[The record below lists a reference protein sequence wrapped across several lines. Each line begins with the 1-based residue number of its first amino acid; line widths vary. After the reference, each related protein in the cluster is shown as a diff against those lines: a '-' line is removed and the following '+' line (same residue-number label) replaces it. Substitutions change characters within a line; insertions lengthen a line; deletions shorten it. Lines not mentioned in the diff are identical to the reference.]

1 MQRFYLFVASG
12 DLLSVFCCVAD
23 APHPY
28 RQVAYR
34 RLLLLWGLSSI
45 ALAVWEHLPT
55 HLPEI
60 HEILTDESWERNLAG
75 IVWGGGIGRKFMSS
89 RPKTSPTR
97 RSWRVLPAVGAG
109 LFGSSVISRGG
120 IPVHRHAEIRYA
132 VWRFSERYST
142 CWFMVDPPLE
152 AQKRRR
158 SLHRARSADPD
169 RVRARWHRLS
179 GRRHDPRQEEQQW
192 RLMLIVSSNPAKS
205 CATARRLAG

>member
-34 RLLLLWGLSSI
+34 RLLLFWGLSSI

-75 IVWGGGIGRKFMSS
+75 VVWGGGIGKPENSS
-89 RPKTSPTR
+89 PRAQSR
-97 RSWRVLPAVGAG
+97 RQRGDRGACCPPWG
-109 LFGSSVISRGG
+109 LD
-120 IPVHRHAEIRYA
+120 
-132 VWRFSERYST
+132 
-142 CWFMVDPPLE
+142 C
-152 AQKRRR
+152 
-158 SLHRARSADPD
+158 SAAP
-169 RVRARWHRLS
+169 
-179 GRRHDPRQEEQQW
+179 
-192 RLMLIVSSNPAKS
+192 
-205 CATARRLAG
+205 